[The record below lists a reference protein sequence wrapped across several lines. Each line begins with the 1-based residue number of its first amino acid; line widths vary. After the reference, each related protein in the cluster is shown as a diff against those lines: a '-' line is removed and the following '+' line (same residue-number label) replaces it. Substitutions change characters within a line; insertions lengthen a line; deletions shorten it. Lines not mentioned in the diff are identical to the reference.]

1 MKRRSFLRLPAA
13 ALAAASG
20 RKKIAALS
28 TTYHVRS
35 HSDNFITRFLEG
47 YWINDRYYPPPCDI
61 VSLYMDQVHPADVGY
76 RLASAY
82 DFPVVKSIEQALT
95 LGGGK
100 LAVDGVLLIAEHGNY
115 PFNDRQQQL
124 YPRYEF
130 FEQVVK
136 VFQESGRSVPVFSD
150 KHLSWSWTKAKQMYD
165 WSNEL
170 HFPLMAGSSV
180 SVTFRRPE
188 LDYPLGVEFTDALM
202 VGGGWVSDGGIF
214 HDLETL
220 QCFVERRKGGETGV
234 RAVQHLEGEDVWRAA
249 ERGLWSKD
257 LMLAALSRAERPGP
271 GRPEDVKK
279 PVLCL
284 VEYND
289 GFRGAVLA
297 LGGLVNEYLVGLR
310 VKGRREI
317 DSTSCYVPV
326 QNSNNFSMLV
336 HGIVQMFQTG
346 NRPYPMERTL
356 LTTGTL
362 AALMESAY
370 QGHQRL
376 ETPHLNIRYI
386 AARESFFAHGRG
398 S

>member
-136 VFQESGRSVPVFSD
+136 VFQKSGRSVPVFSD

-370 QGHQRL
+370 QGHKRL